1 MLPLLGHLED
11 KSSKNYAEISKY
23 LTKYFNLSNEDLV
36 IQKPSGGNSFSSRI
50 GWAKTYLARYGL
62 LERNRGIFKIT
73 DQGLNE
79 LHKNP
84 ERIDRRFL
92 LNLDKTGDSTTDTP
106 QVVERS
112 GTASPDDLI
121 NDGIEQ
127 IDNML
132 KMDLL
137 EKLKNITPSFFEEFV
152 TKLIEHLGYGHGIR
166 VGKRGDEGIDG
177 EILQD
182 ELGFDVIYL
191 QAKRLKSPTVPAHDL
206 RDFLGALQMKN
217 AKKGIFITTSSFTK
231 NAYKDVNRSEKR
243 VVLMDGGQLVD
254 MMLKHKIGI
263 RIKIVQIK
271 KIDEE
276 FFEQIA

>member
-1 MLPLLGHLED
+1 MPIPTFEDIMLPLLRHLED
-11 KSSKNYAEISKY
+11 KFSKNYAEIFKY

-36 IQKPSGGNSFSSRI
+36 IQKPSGGNLFSNRI
-50 GWAKTYLARYGL
+50 GWAKTYLARHGL
-62 LERNRGIFKIT
+62 LERSRGIFKIT

-92 LNLDKTGDSTTDTP
+92 FNLDKTGNSTTNTP
-106 QVVERS
+106 QVIERS
-112 GTASPDDLI
+112 ETASPDDLI

-152 TKLIEHLGYGHGIR
+152 TQLIEHLGYGHGIR

-217 AKKGIFITTSSFTK
+217 AKKGIFITTSSFTV
-231 NAYKDVNRSEKR
+231 NAEVRLAESIAASNHGIEWFGWRSCT
-243 VVLMDGGQLVD
+243 VSYA
-254 MMLKHKIGI
+254 I
-263 RIKIVQIK
+263 
-271 KIDEE
+271 
-276 FFEQIA
+276 